1 LNLQTFEQTIAP
13 TLGEYRVT
21 TKGFYMKFRV
31 QSIYKT
37 EFPFNE
43 DYERYFVI
51 ENNVYKLS
59 VTAKM
64 DINEAF
70 KQELDVYDII
80 FRKTEKTTYVNVPFE
95 RFILVNEQVTD
106 NLIIVDKDRSSETIV
121 KKEEITVEQYEQ
133 EQMEKWS
140 KIYEKEQE
148 ERIMREAKNMVDNS
162 LETTQDF
169 QDFIKGRLNNVASTL
184 VLKGK
189 EYTESYWLEN
199 FEDACRFKG
208 LEINSNNLIKILDG
222 YRLKHQVS
230 IMKLQKDIE
239 NGKYVSTDLINE
251 KYGDL
256 MNYNLIEQAIILKYN
271 NINKFSF

>member
-1 LNLQTFEQTIAP
+1 MNLQTFEQTIAP